1 MSNSFQLADTI
12 IDEKPPQALL
22 PNVRV
27 PRNDLRILK
36 KMLNV
41 IACWTPANYGF
52 TQSSKTMEFEVDT
65 GNAENHNDSF
75 CKLVFT
81 VEGLSDGDHNL
92 NEAIQKRI
100 ELLNEFYN

>member
-1 MSNSFQLADTI
+1 
-12 IDEKPPQALL
+12 
-22 PNVRV
+22 
-27 PRNDLRILK
+27 
-36 KMLNV
+36 MLNV

-81 VEGLSDGDHNL
+81 VEGLSDGDPAFLDWKIVSFINKHKSN
-92 NEAIQKRI
+92 KRM
-100 ELLNEFYN
+100 EQC